1 MASSL
6 VLVAA
11 VLLDQLFGEP
21 RRFHPLVGFGRYA
34 QWLEQ
39 RLYHDNVVRGALAVL
54 LALAPCVMLAVAANA
69 LIGGFMLDT
78 VLVYLAIGRRSLRDH
93 ALDVADTLRAD
104 DLDLARE
111 RVGRIVSR
119 DTGELDGTGV
129 AKAALESVLEN
140 GADALFGVL
149 FWYLLLGAPGVVLY
163 RLANT
168 LDAMWG
174 YRNQRYRHFGRVA
187 ARLDD
192 LLNLVPA
199 RLTALSYAASG
210 HFRDAWRCWREQ
222 APRWE
227 SPNAGPVMA
236 AGAGALGV
244 SLGGAAR
251 YHGAPR
257 QRPVL
262 GAGPPPEARDIHRG
276 PWLVDRALVI
286 WLLTILLGE
295 ALAR

>member
-11 VLLDQLFGEP
+11 VLLDQLLGEP
-21 RRFHPLVGFGRYA
+21 RRFHPLVGFGQYA
-34 QWLEQ
+34 NWLEQ
-39 RLYHDNVVRGALAVL
+39 RLYRDDVVRGALAVL

-93 ALDVADTLRAD
+93 ALDVADALRAD

-119 DTGELDGTGV
+119 DTGELDSTGV

-192 LLNLVPA
+192 LLNLIPA

-262 GAGPPPEARDIHRG
+262 GAGPPPEARDIRRG